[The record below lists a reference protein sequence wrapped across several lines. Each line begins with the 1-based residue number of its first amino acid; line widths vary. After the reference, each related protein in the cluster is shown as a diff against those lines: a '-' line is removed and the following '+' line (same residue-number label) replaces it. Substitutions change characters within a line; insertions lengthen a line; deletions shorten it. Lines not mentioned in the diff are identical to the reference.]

1 MVLGSE
7 WPRDNLRP
15 SMSNARARL
24 LRSILISFIVAVVLN
39 ASGAAVP
46 TTSAPLPPAEA
57 ARTMVVPKGFNVS
70 LFTAEPDVRQ
80 PVSFCLDG
88 RGRLWVAEAIN
99 YPERTNGPND
109 RILIFEDTNGDG
121 VADKR
126 TVFYEKL
133 NYVTGIEVGFGGVWV
148 MSPPHF
154 AFIPDRDGD
163 DKPDRDA
170 QVLLDGI
177 GIKESRHNLANG
189 FTWGP
194 DGWLYGGHGRTSPS
208 NVGKPGT
215 PAGKRIHFDGGVYR
229 YHPTRHVF
237 EPFADGTTNPWGVDF
252 DDYGQPFISNCVNPH
267 IYHVIQGAHYEP
279 WRDRASSLHAY
290 GRIRTIAD
298 HLHWGDGKTG
308 DTKRGDLPNLRTGGG
323 GHAHVGMMIYLGD
336 NWPDKYRNGAFLF
349 NVHGHRL
356 NHDALARKGSGY
368 VATHEPDFLI
378 AKDPWFMG
386 ITVRYGPDG
395 GVFMSDWS
403 DTGECHSY
411 VNTQRGTGRI
421 YKVTYGKTEPRPVDI
436 PRLSDAEL
444 VALHRHKNDWFVRH
458 ARLVLQER
466 ATAGRDLSAAHR
478 SLHDMFVTE
487 RDVTRQLR
495 ALWTLHATGG
505 LDEAFLLQQLGHAS
519 EYIRAWSIQLLCES
533 KRPPAAAVQQFAT
546 MAVRDTSP
554 FVRLYLASALQ
565 RLPHADRWAIAT
577 GLAGHAEDADDANLP
592 LMTWYGIEP
601 LVKTDLPRSLKL
613 AGEAKI
619 PLLRQFISRRAA
631 GSE

>member
-1 MVLGSE
+1 
-7 WPRDNLRP
+7 
-15 SMSNARARL
+15 
-24 LRSILISFIVAVVLN
+24 
-39 ASGAAVP
+39 
-46 TTSAPLPPAEA
+46 
-57 ARTMVVPKGFNVS
+57 MVVPKGFNVA

-148 MSPPHF
+148 MSPPNF

-163 DKPDRDA
+163 DKPDSDA

-208 NVGKPGT
+208 DVGKPGT

-229 YHPTRHVF
+229 YHPTLHIF

-252 DDYGQPFISNCVNPH
+252 DDFGEPFISNCVNPH
-267 IYHVIQGAHYEP
+267 LYHVIQGAHYEP

-290 GRIRTIAD
+290 DRIRTIAD
-298 HLHWGDGKTG
+298 HLHWGDGKVG
-308 DTKRGDLPNLRTGGG
+308 DTKRGDLPDLRTGGG

-336 NWPDKYRNGAFLF
+336 NWPDKYRNGAFMF
-349 NVHGHRL
+349 NVHGRRL

-421 YKVTYGKTEPRPVDI
+421 FKVTYGKTEQRPVDI
-436 PRLSDAEL
+436 ARLSEGEL
-444 VALHRHKNDWFVRH
+444 AQLQLHKNDWFVRH

-466 ATAGRDLSAAHR
+466 VAAGRDVSAAR
-478 SLHDMFVTE
+478 KALHEMFATNP
-487 RDVTRQLR
+487 DVTRKLR
-495 ALWTLHATGG
+495 ALWSLHATGG
-505 LDEAFLLQQLGHAS
+505 LDESFLREQLAHES
-519 EYIRAWSIQLLCES
+519 EHIRGWAVRLLCES
-533 KRPPAAAVQQFAT
+533 QKPSAG
-546 MAVRDTSP
+546 AVRRFTVMATQDASP
-554 FVRLYLASALQ
+554 KVRLQLASALQ
-565 RLPHADRWAIAT
+565 RMPHADRWPIIAA
-577 GLAGHAEDADDANLP
+577 LASHAGDATDANLP
-592 LMTWYGIEP
+592 LMIWYGFEP
-601 LVKTDLPRSLKL
+601 LVKTDIPRALKL
-613 AGEAKI
+613 ASGSKLPI
-619 PLLRQFISRRAA
+619 LRQFAARRAA

>member
-1 MVLGSE
+1 
-7 WPRDNLRP
+7 
-15 SMSNARARL
+15 MSTARARL
-24 LRSILISFIVAVVLN
+24 LRSILIPFIVAVAIVLN

-46 TTSAPLPPAEA
+46 TTPAPLPPAEA

-99 YPERTNGPND
+99 YPVRTNTTND

-154 AFIPDRDGD
+154 CFIPDRDGD
-163 DKPDRDA
+163 DKPDSDG

-208 NVGKPGT
+208 DVGKPGT

-252 DDYGQPFISNCVNPH
+252 DDYGQPFVSNCVNPH
-267 IYHVIQGAHYEP
+267 LYHVIQGAHYEP

-290 GRIRTIAD
+290 DRIRTIAD
-298 HLHWGDGKTG
+298 HLHWGDGKAG
-308 DTKRGDLPNLRTGGG
+308 DTKRGDLPDLRTGGG

-356 NHDALARKGSGY
+356 NHDALTRKGSGY
-368 VATHEPDFLI
+368 TASHEPDFLV

-395 GVFMSDWS
+395 GVFLSDWS

-411 VNTQRGTGRI
+411 INTQRGTGRI
-421 YKVTYGKTEPRPVDI
+421 YKVTYGQPEPRAVDI
-436 PRLSDAEL
+436 SRLSDAEL
-444 VALHRHKNDWFVRH
+444 VQLHRHKNDWFVRH

-466 ATAGRDLSAAHR
+466 AAAGRDLRAAHR
-478 SLHDMFVTE
+478 SLHDIFSND
-487 RDVTRQLR
+487 RDVPRQLR

-505 LDEAFLLQQLGHAS
+505 LDEAFLLKQLGHAS
-519 EYIRAWSIQLLCES
+519 EYIRAWSIQLLCENQ
-533 KRPPAAAVQQFAT
+533 RPPVAAVQQFAT
-546 MAVRDTSP
+546 LAARDPSP

-565 RLPHADRWAIAT
+565 RLPHTDRWAIAA
-577 GLAGHAEDADDANLP
+577 GLASHAEDADDANLP

-601 LVKTDLPRSLKL
+601 LVKTDIPRALKL
-613 AGEAKI
+613 AGEVKI
-619 PLLRQFISRRAA
+619 PLVRQFIARRAA